1 MGRGWG
7 QGTLNTFSA
16 PLPECGG
23 ILCRSP
29 RVCKEKVFYKAL
41 GFLFL
46 TLALAGVFLPL
57 LPTTPLV
64 LVAAACFARSSP
76 KWHQWL
82 LSNRSFGPMIR
93 RWEEQRCVSRRV
105 KVVALVSM
113 FGVGG
118 FSVFRLVHEPAL
130 QIAGLALIAA
140 GALVVVCIP
149 TCPPGTRRDPD

>member
-1 MGRGWG
+1 M
-7 QGTLNTFSA
+7 
-16 PLPECGG
+16 
-23 ILCRSP
+23 
-29 RVCKEKVFYKAL
+29 
-41 GFLFL
+41 
-46 TLALAGVFLPL
+46 FLPL

-82 LSNRSFGPMIR
+82 LDNRSFGPMIR

-105 KVVALVSM
+105 KAIALLSM

-118 FSVFRLVHEPAL
+118 FSVFRLVPEPAL

-140 GALVVVCIP
+140 GALVVARIP
-149 TCPPGTRRDPD
+149 TCPRTPGRDPS